1 MFLII
6 LTFISAISI
15 SLIAAGYSIIGLA
28 TLFAGAATPIIAM
41 GSALEVG
48 KLVAASWLYHN
59 WRRNIPKSLKAYLFT
74 SIIVLIFITSVGIFG
89 FLSKAHL
96 DQVKPTAGNTE
107 QIALIDKKIKQEEKI
122 IERAEK
128 TLAQLDKALDVYIDK
143 EYVSRGLKERNKQK
157 EERDLLNKSI
167 DESMAKIADLNNS
180 KSSINIEQLKLEA
193 DVGPLKYVAELIYG
207 DNAKDHFDSAVRIII
222 LILIFVFD
230 PLAVLLLI
238 ASQYTFNWAREQKGG
253 GSLPPKSDP
262 DNSPTSPTPGYTDEE
277 WDQAHRENYE
287 FDRAKVID
295 ANEPP
300 EIVEP
305 EEPKEKEKTTSEL
318 LMEGFKEEQEQR
330 AIEEQNE
337 EWADMYAQAD
347 NTLPKDSVAEQIED
361 ETLKEL
367 SNLDKW
373 NEWVEKANE
382 EAEKNPEEPKK
393 ELPDTKNRIFYSAEV
408 EDQKKTPEG
417 INYMKK
423 EGNKQVR
430 KTSTPKS

>member
-1 MFLII
+1 MFLTLI
-6 LTFISAISI
+6 TFISAISI
-15 SLIAAGYSIIGLA
+15 SLIAAGYSILGLA
-28 TLFAGAATPIIAM
+28 TLFAGAYVPIIAM

-74 SIIVLIFITSVGIFG
+74 SIIILIFITSIGIFG

-107 QIALIDKKIKQEEKI
+107 QIELIDKKIKQEEKI

-167 DESMAKIADLNNS
+167 DEAMAKIADLNNS

-238 ASQYTFNWAREQKGG
+238 AANI
-253 GSLPPKSDP
+253 SLNQWRDKRDE
-262 DNSPTSPTPGYTDEE
+262 NKTDTM
-277 WDQAHRENYE
+277 
-287 FDRAKVID
+287 DRALKRIEVLENRNKRLKIYKD
-295 ANEPP
+295 LTKEFGDNPD
-300 EIVEP
+300 EI
-305 EEPKEKEKTTSEL
+305 KLKLS
-318 LMEGFKEEQEQR
+318 
-330 AIEEQNE
+330 
-337 EWADMYAQAD
+337 
-347 NTLPKDSVAEQIED
+347 QIYD
-361 ETLKEL
+361 W
-367 SNLDKW
+367 NNDK
-373 NEWVEKANE
+373 N
-382 EAEKNPEEPKK
+382 
-393 ELPDTKNRIFYSAEV
+393 
-408 EDQKKTPEG
+408 
-417 INYMKK
+417 
-423 EGNKQVR
+423 
-430 KTSTPKS
+430 

>member
-1 MFLII
+1 MFLT
-6 LTFISAISI
+6 LVTFISAISI
-15 SLIAAGYSIIGLA
+15 SLIAAGYSILGLA
-28 TLFAGAATPIIAM
+28 TLFAGAYVPIIAM

-107 QIALIDKKIKQEEKI
+107 QIALIDKKIRQEEKI

-143 EYVSRGLKERNKQK
+143 EYVSRGLKERKKQK
-157 EERDLLNKSI
+157 EERELLNKSI
-167 DESMAKIADLNNS
+167 DEAMAKIADLNNS

-238 ASQYTFNWAREQKGG
+238 AANI
-253 GSLPPKSDP
+253 SLNQWRDKRDEKK
-262 DNSPTSPTPGYTDEE
+262 TD
-277 WDQAHRENYE
+277 
-287 FDRAKVID
+287 
-295 ANEPP
+295 
-300 EIVEP
+300 
-305 EEPKEKEKTTSEL
+305 T
-318 LMEGFKEEQEQR
+318 M
-330 AIEEQNE
+330 
-337 EWADMYAQAD
+337 
-347 NTLPKDSVAEQIED
+347 
-361 ETLKEL
+361 
-367 SNLDKW
+367 
-373 NEWVEKANE
+373 EKALRRIEVLEGRNRRLKIYKDLTKE
-382 EAEKNPEEPKK
+382 FGDNPDEIKLKLSQIYDWNNDKN
-393 ELPDTKNRIFYSAEV
+393 
-408 EDQKKTPEG
+408 
-417 INYMKK
+417 
-423 EGNKQVR
+423 
-430 KTSTPKS
+430 

>member
-1 MFLII
+1 MFLT
-6 LTFISAISI
+6 LVTFISAISI
-15 SLIAAGYSIIGLA
+15 SLIAAGYSILGLA
-28 TLFAGAATPIIAM
+28 TLFAGAYVPIIAM

-107 QIALIDKKIKQEEKI
+107 QIELIDKKIKQEEKI

-167 DESMAKIADLNNS
+167 DEAMEKIANLNNS

-238 ASQYTFNWAREQKGG
+238 AANI
-253 GSLPPKSDP
+253 SLNQWRDKRDEKK
-262 DNSPTSPTPGYTDEE
+262 TD
-277 WDQAHRENYE
+277 
-287 FDRAKVID
+287 
-295 ANEPP
+295 
-300 EIVEP
+300 
-305 EEPKEKEKTTSEL
+305 T
-318 LMEGFKEEQEQR
+318 M
-330 AIEEQNE
+330 
-337 EWADMYAQAD
+337 
-347 NTLPKDSVAEQIED
+347 
-361 ETLKEL
+361 
-367 SNLDKW
+367 
-373 NEWVEKANE
+373 EKALKRIEVLEGRNKRLKIYKDLTKE
-382 EAEKNPEEPKK
+382 FGDNPDEIKLKLNQIYDWNNDKN
-393 ELPDTKNRIFYSAEV
+393 
-408 EDQKKTPEG
+408 
-417 INYMKK
+417 
-423 EGNKQVR
+423 
-430 KTSTPKS
+430 